1 MVPPL
6 INHGASNIVVNSVSG
21 AGTVGLSGITC
32 DGTGTISFPNTTVG
46 GGGFSLGTF
55 TVNSGT
61 VSFGN
66 GDGGIGITGVVM
78 LTNGTVNFGTAA
90 RAVTLSGAQIQ
101 LGGLGTKVTFT
112 TSPANLIFAQPVP
125 NVSQVITLG
134 TLDQTWPGWVDV
146 ANVALL
152 PAPYVFFQSIAGS
165 TGLPGNLYI
174 LNSGGNPNGLRFDT
188 GNPTVLQS
196 VQLDN
201 ARLYVGKNAPAAAN
215 GGGFQNT
222 TGYATV
228 HGGFIMMSGGTGPA
242 QAVNGAAIDAGATF
256 GNFGVDNNSGTS
268 PCVTFNSGGQT
279 ATMVGDFYLAQGA
292 VLPTNL
298 DFAAGSPYSTIFR
311 TEGTFTVILPDPTS
325 NVNVTYYGGDKATSN
340 EIPAGASKLWNMTV
354 ATTNGAKPGFGII
367 KMNGPL
373 TVNGT
378 LTVNA
383 NQALYTGVGNVLTM
397 AGASAVI
404 NGYLVDDGAPEFV
417 LGAPTGT
424 TISGSGFLPSI
435 QVANSS
441 LNNSVNGNTG
451 LYSLG
456 FGADGAWGGGDDDFT
471 NADGNINFV
480 AGTGDTGS
488 SLTVGFTGAGPH
500 FGNLNIG
507 TAPLPTAGVE
517 TFMLSSNAVM
527 SQNITQGGGVIDLG
541 GFTLTHQGLA
551 FSIDGT
557 PANGSQIKNGTLN
570 FSPNATVLNV
580 VGAAATI
587 AANVNFNAPGATITL
602 PALGSPPYPLTITG
616 DVMLFNNGANTAG
629 TTVDIAP
636 GNILT
641 LGGANVTV
649 SSLSVFT
656 ASGAGTGV
664 LDLTNSAPNTLLTFT
679 IPANAA
685 VANLTIDGNV
695 TLAGGIAAS
704 TLTVTNFIHNSD
716 LFTFGTAN
724 LQIGNASPAAF
735 TRNGGTYAGDG
746 WLIWNSTTAA
756 GFKHS
761 AVAAAGAMTINS
773 FQVMQP
779 LTLQNAVNLNVVKNL
794 YLNGNSLTNQV
805 GGTGG
810 GYLHVGDAS
819 TVPLITALGGSDV
832 LVNAIAF
839 DNANADYMFTG
850 TKATISTLVM
860 PADPS
865 AVPRHVTLNT
875 ARPVIA
881 SVSAATPALVT
892 TTAAHN
898 LASGDVVLI
907 TGTGDPGID
916 NKMWTVTVTG
926 ATTFTIPYNNLV
938 FDGAGAVSV
947 PTILAASRNIAG
959 NLTLTSGVLTWDSP
973 TVVMIASG
981 STITRNSTGA
991 LNKDGNADGTA
1002 GTLTAPNVNLVY
1014 TGTVGNSGI
1023 EYSDPVVVND
1033 LTLGSATVAASVAL
1047 NAARTV
1053 AGTVT
1058 VGNAGSL
1065 LVLLQNTTFSAAQN
1079 IGGSITVSGGK
1090 TLTLSEACTLNN
1102 VSGNVVA
1109 SKALTLNGVHTAGNI
1124 TASSNVTVGPA
1135 GGLSGT
1141 SNLIFVGT
1149 ADATLTVPNGG
1160 ATIGDLTLNKTG
1172 TSPVPTVTLTGGD
1185 LRINPVVPNTL
1196 FFINGLFATGDNH
1209 LILPT
1214 LTQGFDRTGVVAP
1227 NISHVVGNVTK
1238 TIPGGSIGRFEFP
1251 IGIGGAT
1258 PYYRPVAITFRNQAL
1273 ITTAAFN
1280 FTHKPFSPLGM
1291 VGLPIDAGNFIEL
1304 DSYPDFYWLGTSS
1317 VGLGA
1322 GQFFD
1327 VDFTAEGF
1335 TGYEN
1340 GPFGINQLRI
1350 IRRFD
1355 GDETTNKWEL
1365 QGGQY
1370 NNFITNVPTPNTPVI
1385 RAVSSVGGLE
1395 PQGSRFTVGLGLI
1408 TDVQKDPNRIPT
1420 EYNLAQNFPNPFN
1433 PSTMINFDLP
1443 KQSAVTLEIY
1453 DVLGQKVKTLVNG
1466 ETMDPGYYHIIWNG
1480 TNQSGSTVSTGIYF
1494 YRIVADKFTS
1504 LKKMM
1509 FLK

>member
-1 MVPPL
+1 LPPPYVYL
-6 INHGASNIVVNSVSG
+6 Q
-21 AGTVGLSGITC
+21 
-32 DGTGTISFPNTTVG
+32 
-46 GGGFSLGTF
+46 SLG
-55 TVNSGT
+55 GT
-61 VSFGN
+61 TTPANFYV
-66 GDGGIGITGVVM
+66 
-78 LTNGTVNFGTAA
+78 TNN
-90 RAVTLSGAQIQ
+90 
-101 LGGLGTKVTFT
+101 VTFESST
-112 TSPANLIFAQPVP
+112 QPG
-125 NVSQVITLG
+125 I
-134 TLDQTWPGWVDV
+134 VDV
-146 ANVALL
+146 
-152 PAPYVFFQSIAGS
+152 
-165 TGLPGNLYI
+165 
-174 LNSGGNPNGLRFDT
+174 
-188 GNPTVLQS
+188 

-201 ARLYVGKNAPAAAN
+201 VRLNVGKNGV
-215 GGGFQNT
+215 GGGSGNFQNT
-222 TGYATV
+222 SGYATLNTGRV
-228 HGGFIMMSGGTGPA
+228 LMSGNNTAP
-242 QAVNGAAIDAGATF
+242 QPQNVNLVGIDAGGTF
-256 GNFGVDNNSGTS
+256 ADFGVDNQGAVDGVAD
-268 PCVTFNSGGQT
+268 VTFNTVCTFVGGFYFAKGEVDPNQIVAGGVT
-279 ATMVGDFYLAQGA
+279 FNNATTF
-292 VLPTNL
+292 PTI
-298 DFAAGSPYSTIFR
+298 YR
-311 TEGTFTVILPDPTS
+311 TEGIFITNAPTFAS
-325 NVNVTYYGGDKATSN
+325 KVNVTYYGADKATSL
-340 EIPAGASKLWNMTV
+340 EVPASATLLNNLTV
-354 ATTNGAKPGFGII
+354 STTNGAKPGYGVISL
-367 KMNGPL
+367 NAST
-373 TVNGT
+373 TVNGV
-378 LTVNA
+378 LTIDA
-383 NQALYTGVGNVLTM
+383 NQALYTGANTLTLN
-397 AGASAVI
+397 GTGVVV
-404 NGYLVDDGAPEFV
+404 NGYLVDDGNAVPRVQLAKATGITFT
-417 LGAPTGT
+417 GA
-424 TISGSGFLPSI
+424 GFLPSL
-435 QVANSS
+435 QVNNGSLGNSLS
-441 LNNSVNGNTG
+441 GYTG
-451 LYSLG
+451 LYSQGLG
-456 FGADGAWGGGDDDFT
+456 TDGVWAGAADDFT
-471 NADGNINFV
+471 TADGNIIFA
-480 AGTGDTGS
+480 AGADAGS
-488 SLTVGFTGAGPH
+488 SITVGFSGNGPH
-500 FGNLNIG
+500 FGGLTMNS
-507 TAPLPTAGVE
+507 PDE
-517 TFMLSSNAVM
+517 TFALSTNAVM
-527 SQNITQGGGVIDLG
+527 SGNITQGGGVIDLG
-541 GFTLTHQGLA
+541 GFTLTHQGVA

-570 FSPNATVLNV
+570 FSPNPTVLNV

-587 AANVNFNAPGATITL
+587 AANVDFNAPGATITL

-616 DVMLFNNGANTAG
+616 DVMLFNNGTNTAG

-636 GNILT
+636 GNTLT
-641 LGGANVTV
+641 LGGVNVTV

-679 IPANAA
+679 IPANAS

-850 TKATISTLVM
+850 TKATISALVM

-875 ARPVIA
+875 AMPAVA
-881 SVSAATPALVT
+881 SVSVATPALVT

-1014 TGTVGNSGI
+1014 TGTIGNSGI
-1023 EYSDPVVVND
+1023 EYSDPVVVNN

-1047 NAARTV
+1047 NTARTV

-1079 IGGSITVSGGK
+1079 IGGSIVVSGGK